1 MRLSRDNQ
9 SFNGSYKMY
18 FYTNDGKRIVSD
30 ENMKKCLH
38 YVEAHLNN
46 SKRIK
51 NRNMELV
58 DTFRFGQVD
67 KTGKRVGG
75 DVDYFNIPKIRAV
88 YKKAKNNCEGF
99 IRIVTGKD
107 AKFIDETY
115 GKAIGKAKRE
125 SLERTGYLKSY
136 ETLQVIDNYFQKSI
150 ELADKKC
157 DDRIFGVAFTPKY
170 KKNGEIKGFEYYK
183 SGFFKE

>member
-1 MRLSRDNQ
+1 MRISGDNQ

-18 FYTNDGKRIVSD
+18 FYTNDGRRIVSD

-51 NRNMELV
+51 NRNMDLV
-58 DTFRFGQVD
+58 DTFRYGQID
-67 KTGKRVGG
+67 STGKRVGG
-75 DVDYFNIPKIRAV
+75 DADYFNIPKIRAV
-88 YKKAKNNCEGF
+88 YQKTKNSCEGF
-99 IRIVTGKD
+99 IRVVTGKD

-125 SLERTGYLKSY
+125 SIERTGYPNSFETINAVNRYYDKS
-136 ETLQVIDNYFQKSI
+136 V

-157 DDRIFGVAFTPKY
+157 SDKVFKIAFTPVY
-170 KKNGEIKGFEYYK
+170 KKSGELKGFDYYT
-183 SGFFKE
+183 SGFYKN